1 MRKKRLLID
10 VNSITSYLKGG
21 FFTGIGRTTY
31 ELLTQWNK
39 LYDQIPFEIILYS
52 LNTKGI
58 SSKGLF
64 RFRTLHLF
72 WPDRNRFKHLLYS
85 LRIRKFL
92 SRYDLVHI
100 PHNLDILEDVSNT
113 ILTIH
118 DVMSYRFSDVWGS
131 AYWSMPEDEKK
142 KLEYAVKHCK
152 AIVTC
157 SECSKQDIVEYLDVP
172 VSKVTVIPWGI
183 NREIFQPMYDDD
195 YLRSIGIMGL
205 YYFTSSANHP
215 RKNLPL
221 LLKSYRT
228 YLSLGGRGQL
238 VALNPEEEHLA
249 SVKDLIDEGKIVIL
263 RKISDRELAVL
274 YTNAQCSLMF
284 SSYEG
289 FGLPVLESLACGT
302 QVICARNS
310 SLTEAGGNIVDYIA
324 DMDDSIIAQKM
335 LAYDNLNKDLILDNK
350 VIENHLIHFS
360 WEACAQEYLE
370 FYRRHLG
377 RF

>member
-10 VNSITSYLKGG
+10 VNSITSYLKGS
-21 FFTGIGRTTY
+21 FLTGIGRTTY
-31 ELLTQWNK
+31 ELLAQWNK

-58 SSKGLF
+58 SPKGLF

-72 WPDRNRFKHLLYS
+72 WPDRNRFKSLLYS
-85 LRIRKFL
+85 LSIRKFL

-100 PHNLDILEDVSNT
+100 PHNVDIIEDVSNT

-131 AYWSMPEDEKK
+131 AYWSMPEDEKRR
-142 KLEYAVKHCK
+142 LEYAAKQCK

-157 SECSKQDIVEYLDVP
+157 SECSKQDIIRYLNAPED
-172 VSKVTVIPWGI
+172 KVMVIPWGI
-183 NREIFQPMYDDD
+183 NREMFQPMYDDN
-195 YLRSIGIMGL
+195 YLRSIGIKGL

-221 LLKSYRT
+221 LLRT
-228 YLSLGGRGQL
+228 YRKYLDLGGVGQL
-238 VALNPEEEHLA
+238 VMLNPEEEHLA
-249 SVKDLIDEGKIVIL
+249 SVKDLIDGGEIIVL
-263 RKISDRELAVL
+263 RKISDIDLAVL
-274 YTNAQCSLMF
+274 YTNAQCSLML

-289 FGLPVLESLACGT
+289 FGLPVLESLACKT

-310 SLTEAGGNIVDYIA
+310 SLVEAGGNIVDYI
-324 DMDDSIIAQKM
+324 DDITEDAIACKM
-335 LAYDNLNKDLILDNK
+335 LNYDKQDKESILCD
-350 VIENHLIHFS
+350 VALEEHLHNFS
-360 WEACAQEYLE
+360 WEKCAAKYLGL
-370 FYRRHLG
+370 YSKLLKD
-377 RF
+377 